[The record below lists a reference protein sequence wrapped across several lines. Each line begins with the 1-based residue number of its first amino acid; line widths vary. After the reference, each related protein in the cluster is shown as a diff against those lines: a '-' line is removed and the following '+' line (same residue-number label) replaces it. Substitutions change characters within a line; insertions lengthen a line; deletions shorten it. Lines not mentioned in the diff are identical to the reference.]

1 MTAPGPRII
10 PPDPRPAPVP
20 AFVSL
25 GMVVLD
31 EIRFPDGRVLRDVPG
46 GSGFYST
53 LGARLAVPQNES
65 TAVCCLITAGSD
77 FPCSVRRQIEEW
89 GVSVHLEEVPGA
101 RSTRGLLEYENDA
114 FGRKTFR
121 YTAPPLHPDVDRLP
135 VSLLGSSVVHVLA
148 TPEDLER
155 RASALAARRAGAD
168 GPRPLVAWEPSPI
181 GISDREDDHMRAV
194 GWSDVCSPN
203 DHELLRMMGVEEG
216 PGIPYN
222 RALVEALA
230 VRLARGGGGGGGED
244 LPGGLTSA
252 PGTSGGGVTVI
263 RCGDQG
269 CLIVRRGAGPVW
281 RPPFHDYGSP
291 RVVDP
296 TGAGNAFLGAFAVAF
311 ARTRDEA
318 LASAWG
324 AVAASFV
331 IEQIGPPRRGVVGGK
346 EVWNGEGFEDRLLR
360 YEAKVATLSTSPGA
374 RCA

>member
-1 MTAPGPRII
+1 MTAPTPRI
-10 PPDPRPAPVP
+10 PPDPLPAPAL

-31 EIRFPDGRVLRDVPG
+31 EIRFPDGRILRDIPG
-46 GSGFYST
+46 GSGFYGT
-53 LGARLAVPQNES
+53 LGARLAVPQDES
-65 TAVCCLITAGSD
+65 ATVCCLITAGSD
-77 FPCSVRRQIEEW
+77 FPFSVREKIEEW
-89 GVSVHLEEVPGA
+89 GVSVHLEQVPGA

-114 FGRKTFR
+114 FGKKTFR
-121 YTAPPLHPDVDRLP
+121 YTTPPLHPTVDRLP
-135 VSLLGSSVVHVLA
+135 ASLLESSVVHVLA

-155 RASALAARRAGAD
+155 HVSALMARRAGAD
-168 GPRPLVAWEPSPI
+168 SPHPLVAWEPSPI

-222 RALVEALA
+222 RALVEVFA

-244 LPGGLTSA
+244 LPGGPSA
-252 PGTSGGGVTVI
+252 PDTSDRRITVI

-269 CLIVRRGAGPVW
+269 CLTVRRGGSPVW

-291 RVVDP
+291 KVVDP

-311 ARTRDEA
+311 AKTGDDA

-331 IEQIGPPRRGVVGGK
+331 IEQIGPPKKEVVNGK
-346 EVWNGEGFEDRLLR
+346 EVWNGERFEDRLEK
-360 YEAKVATLSTSPGA
+360 YKAKVAT
-374 RCA
+374 

>member
-1 MTAPGPRII
+1 MTAPTPRI
-10 PPDPRPAPVP
+10 PPDPRPAPAP

-65 TAVCCLITAGSD
+65 AAVCCLVSAGSD
-77 FPCSVRRQIEEW
+77 FPFSVREQIEEW

-121 YTAPPLHPDVDRLP
+121 YTTPPLHPDVNRLP
-135 VSLLGSSVVHVLA
+135 ASLLGSSVVHVLA
-148 TPEDLER
+148 PPEDLER
-155 RASALAARRAGAD
+155 HVSALMTRRAGAD

-194 GWSDVCSPN
+194 PWSDICSPN

-222 RALVEALA
+222 RALVEAFA
-230 VRLARGGGGGGGED
+230 VRLAARGGGVDDLWGGAPSASD
-244 LPGGLTSA
+244 TSNR
-252 PGTSGGGVTVI
+252 GITVI
-263 RCGDQG
+263 RCGDRG
-269 CLIVRRGAGPVW
+269 CLTVRRGARPVW

-291 RVVDP
+291 KVVDP
-296 TGAGNAFLGAFAVAF
+296 TGAGNAFLGAFTVAF
-311 ARTRDEA
+311 AKTRDEA

-331 IEQIGPPRRGVVGGK
+331 IEQIGPPEREVVNGK
-346 EVWNGEGFEDRLLR
+346 EVWNGVGFEDRLKQ
-360 YEAKVATLSTSPGA
+360 YEAKVAM
-374 RCA
+374 

>member
-1 MTAPGPRII
+1 MTTPAPRIMPPD
-10 PPDPRPAPVP
+10 PPDPRRAPVP

-65 TAVCCLITAGSD
+65 AAVCCLVTAGAD
-77 FPCSVRRQIEEW
+77 FPSSVRRQIEEW
-89 GVSVHLEEVPGA
+89 GVSVHLEEMPGA

-148 TPEDLER
+148 TPEDLEQR
-155 RASALAARRAGAD
+155 VSALAARRAGAD

-194 GWSDVCSPN
+194 GWSDICSPN
-203 DHELLRMMGVEEG
+203 DHELLRMMGVGEG

-222 RALVEALA
+222 RAL
-230 VRLARGGGGGGGED
+230 D

-269 CLIVRRGAGPVW
+269 CLTVRRGAGPVW

-331 IEQIGPPRRGVVGGK
+331 IEQIGPPGRGVVDGK
-346 EVWNGEGFEDRLLR
+346 EVWNGEGFEDRLVQ
-360 YEAKVATLSTSPGA
+360 YEAKVATWSTSPVT

>member
-1 MTAPGPRII
+1 MTAPTPRI
-10 PPDPRPAPVP
+10 PPDPRPAPAP

-65 TAVCCLITAGSD
+65 AAVCCLVSAGSD
-77 FPCSVRRQIEEW
+77 FPFSVREQIEEW
-89 GVSVHLEEVPGA
+89 GVSVHLEEVPGT

-121 YTAPPLHPDVDRLP
+121 YTTPPLHPDVNRLP
-135 VSLLGSSVVHVLA
+135 ASLLGSSVVHVLA
-148 TPEDLER
+148 PPEDLER
-155 RASALAARRAGAD
+155 HVSALMTRRAGAD

-194 GWSDVCSPN
+194 RWSDICSPN

-222 RALVEALA
+222 RALVEAFA
-230 VRLARGGGGGGGED
+230 VRLAARGGGVDDLWGGAPSASD
-244 LPGGLTSA
+244 TSNR
-252 PGTSGGGVTVI
+252 GITVI

-269 CLIVRRGAGPVW
+269 CLTVRRGARPVW

-291 RVVDP
+291 KVVDP

-311 ARTRDEA
+311 AKTRDEA

-331 IEQIGPPRRGVVGGK
+331 IEQIGPPAREVVNGK
-346 EVWNGEGFEDRLLR
+346 EVWNGVGFEDRLKQ
-360 YEAKVATLSTSPGA
+360 YEAKMAT
-374 RCA
+374 